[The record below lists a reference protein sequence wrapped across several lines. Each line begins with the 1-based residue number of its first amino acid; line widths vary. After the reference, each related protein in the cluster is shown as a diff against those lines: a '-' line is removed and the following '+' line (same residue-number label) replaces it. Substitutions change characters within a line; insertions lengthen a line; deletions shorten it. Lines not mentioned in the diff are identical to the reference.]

1 MDEERWRDDE
11 WLATARA
18 WALDR
23 AAAAGRPVTGEV
35 EQTHVTRW
43 STVLRLPTDRGPLW
57 FKANDDAMRHEA
69 GLVDLL
75 AARRPD
81 AVPPLLA
88 SEPDRG
94 WMLMDDAGERLRAIV
109 PRERSLDR
117 WHEALRLYAEV
128 QVAATPDTDAML
140 ALGVPD
146 RRLGGLPEQYAG
158 LVARLDVEPRF
169 REAVGEVERLCDEL
183 AATDLPDTVQHDDL
197 HDGQV
202 FVRDGRTLLL
212 DWGDSCVTHPFLTL
226 SVTLEGVIAW
236 GVDDEEDSEDLAPYV
251 TSYLGP
257 WQERYGAGRDLV
269 AAVHVARRLGWA
281 CRAVNGHV
289 PGDDDQ
295 TRTRL
300 RMFLDGRP

>member
-1 MDEERWRDDE
+1 VDEQRWRDE
-11 WLATARA
+11 QWRATASG
-18 WALDR
+18 WATEQ
-23 AAAAGRPVTGEV
+23 AAAAGRPVTGDV

-43 STVLRLPTDRGPLW
+43 STVLRLPTAGGDVW
-57 FKANDDAMRHEA
+57 FKANDPAMRYEA

-88 SEPDRG
+88 SEPAHG
-94 WMLMDDAGERLRAIV
+94 WMLMDDAGERLRTIV
-109 PRERSLDR
+109 PRERSLAR
-117 WHEALRLYAEV
+117 WLEALRLYAEV
-128 QVAATPDTDAML
+128 QVACVADAGEML

-146 RRLGGLPEQYAG
+146 RRLAGLPEQYAA
-158 LVARLDVEPRF
+158 LVHRLDVEPRF
-169 REAVGEVERLCDEL
+169 REAVGEVERLCAEL
-183 AATDLPDTVQHDDL
+183 AATGLPDTVQHDDL

-202 FVRDGRTLLL
+202 FVREGRTLLL

-251 TSYLGP
+251 ASYLAP
-257 WQERYGAGRDLV
+257 WQEAYGEGRDLV
-269 AAVHVARRLGWA
+269 AAVEVARRLGWA

-289 PGDDDQ
+289 EGDDDH

>member
-1 MDEERWRDDE
+1 VDEQRWRDED
-11 WLATARA
+11 WLATAQA
-18 WALDR
+18 WARDR
-23 AAAAGRPVTGEV
+23 AAATGRPVTGEV

-88 SEPDRG
+88 SDPDRG
-94 WMLMDDAGERLRAIV
+94 WMLMDDAGERLRTIV
-109 PRERSLDR
+109 PRERSLGR

-128 QVAATPDTDAML
+128 QVAATADTDAML

-146 RRLGGLPEQYAG
+146 RRLAGLPEQYAG

-226 SVTLEGVIAW
+226 SVTLEGVIVW
-236 GVDDEEDSEDLAPYV
+236 GVDDEEDSEDLAPFV
-251 TSYLGP
+251 TSYLAP

-269 AAVHVARRLGWA
+269 AAVEVARRLGWA

-289 PGDDDQ
+289 PGDDDH

>member
-1 MDEERWRDDE
+1 VDEERWRDED

-18 WALDR
+18 WARDR
-23 AAAAGRPVTGEV
+23 AATVGRPVTGEV

-43 STVLRLPTDRGPLW
+43 STVLRLPTERGPLW

-88 SEPDRG
+88 SDPDRG
-94 WMLMDDAGERLRAIV
+94 WMLMDDAGERLRTIV

-128 QVAATPDTDAML
+128 QVAATADTDAML

-146 RRLGGLPEQYAG
+146 RRLAGLPEQYAE

-169 REAVGEVERLCDEL
+169 REAVGEVERLCHEL

-236 GVDDEEDSEDLAPYV
+236 GVDDEEDSEDLAPFV

-257 WQERYGAGRDLV
+257 
-269 AAVHVARRLGWA
+269 
-281 CRAVNGHV
+281 
-289 PGDDDQ
+289 
-295 TRTRL
+295 
-300 RMFLDGRP
+300 